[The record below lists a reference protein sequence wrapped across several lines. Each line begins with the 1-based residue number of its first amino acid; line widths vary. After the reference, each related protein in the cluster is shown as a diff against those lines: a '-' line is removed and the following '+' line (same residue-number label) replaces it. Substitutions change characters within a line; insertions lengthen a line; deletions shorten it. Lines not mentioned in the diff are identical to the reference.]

1 MYIYYKY
8 VFIHIL
14 FDISIYIR
22 IIYIYILVISQKFKR
37 GVQPVKA
44 AGRRSRGSLPV

>member
-8 VFIHIL
+8 VFIYIYYL
-14 FDISIYIR
+14 ISIYIYTY
-22 IIYIYILVISQKFKR
+22 YIYILVISQKFKR